1 MKKIMKKLT
10 AVMLAAMICLAAV
23 PAFAADS
30 EETVYWY
37 YDDNDSWATSYT
49 CIGEVAEGENTIEY
63 GFENHIEDDY
73 YIPEQYVYL
82 TFEAEKSGYYLFK
95 TDFASYNIDVPEKYG
110 EDNKVYG
117 YADCEN
123 AYDDDYD
130 YMYYYLPAGENII
143 GLEWWT
149 YYSEQYSFDIEYLG
163 DAVNDIIYDESAL
176 EDLMEGT
183 DIYVYSDEKSASL
196 YNLDY
201 EVVFSEKTVK
211 FEEESLYCDIDPE
224 TGEYSLTFLDYS
236 EKADITTIKPED
248 IVKNVEVVNPD
259 ECLAGIEY
267 YDGSVDAVGM
277 LSLEEIKVTFADGTV
292 EIYEV
297 DEDGQAV
304 IELQNGRTYYAGVYY
319 DDWYYWNYETDS
331 YEWAMVTYFESKEYS
346 ASKLNTT
353 EADFNSNMDRM
364 MDNNK
369 QWFDSAT
376 CDAENRI
383 NMALSSDTSFTK
395 KLELLSAIPF
405 LYTNALYQAFCNFVE
420 LAEYYEVL

>member
-30 EETVYWY
+30 AETVYWY
-37 YDDNDSWATSYT
+37 YDDDDSWATSYT
-49 CIGEVAEGENTIEY
+49 YIGEVTEGENTVEY
-63 GFENHIEDDY
+63 DFENHIEDDDY
-73 YIPEQYVYL
+73 DIYHYVYL
-82 TFEAEKSGYYLFK
+82 AFEAEKSGYYLFK
-95 TDFASYNIDVPEKYG
+95 TDFASYNVEVPEKYG

-123 AYDDDYD
+123 AYGDDYD
-130 YMYYYLPAGENII
+130 YIYYYLPEGKNII

-149 YYSEQYSFDIEYLG
+149 YNSEQYSFDIEYLG
-163 DAVNDIIYDESAL
+163 DAVNDIIYEEAAL
-176 EDLMEGT
+176 KDLLL
-183 DIYVYSDEKSASL
+183 YSEITVDYDDNYAKL
-196 YNLDY
+196 NNFDY

-211 FEEESLYCDIDPE
+211 FEEESLECDIDPE
-224 TGEYSLTFLDYS
+224 TGEYSLTFFDYS
-236 EKADITTIKPED
+236 EKADITIIKPED
-248 IVKNVEVVNPD
+248 IVKNVEVVNLD
-259 ECLAGIEY
+259 ECLTGIEY
-267 YDGSVDAVGM
+267 YDGSVDVVGM
-277 LSLEEIKVTFADGTV
+277 ENFKEIKVTFADGTV
-292 EIYEV
+292 DIYEV
-297 DEDGQAV
+297 NEDGQAA
-304 IELQNGRTYYAGVYY
+304 IELPNGRTYYAGAYY
-319 DDWYYWNYETDS
+319 NDWYYWDSETGE
-331 YEWAMVTYFESKEYS
+331 YEWALITYFESKEYS
-346 ASKLNTT
+346 ANKLNTT

-364 MDNNK
+364 MENNK